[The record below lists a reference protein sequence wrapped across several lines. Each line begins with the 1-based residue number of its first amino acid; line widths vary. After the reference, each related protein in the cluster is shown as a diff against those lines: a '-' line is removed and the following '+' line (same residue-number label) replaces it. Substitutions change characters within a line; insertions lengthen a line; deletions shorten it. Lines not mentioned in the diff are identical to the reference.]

1 MVEHWGPLK
10 SDELTTAI
18 LRRLAVK
25 QGLAKHLA
33 GKYFALHRQ
42 AENKCLFVAA
52 GDPNSIVPGDGL
64 ICTVTIRLFTAAVHQ
79 RKQMNPNADRLWPG
93 PRWALAA
100 LLAILGML
108 GPFSIDTYIPA
119 FSGMAQSLGATPVQ
133 MQQTLS
139 AYLFGF
145 AFMNLFHGALADSFG
160 RRPVV
165 LWGIAIFTLASAGC
179 ALSQSVGQVVFF
191 RALQGLSTGA
201 GIVVSRAV
209 IRDMYAPAQAQQVMS
224 QVTIY
229 FGVAPALAPIVGG
242 WLFVHLGWHSIFWFL
257 TGIGVVLWV
266 LNYRLLPETLHP
278 DARQPFEV
286 RHLMRGYWQLG
297 SSPRFL
303 LLALAS
309 GIPFNGMFLYV
320 LAAPAFLGEHLGLQP
335 TQFFWFFMLTIS
347 GIMSG
352 AWLSGRLAG
361 KIAPK
366 LQIRHGFV
374 IMLATSLLNLFANLM
389 FTAHASWALIP
400 IGIFA
405 FGWALM
411 VPVVT
416 LLVLD
421 LYPERRG
428 MASSLQAFIGS
439 TANGLVAG
447 VIAPLVMHSTAALA
461 AVSLLMMCI
470 GLAAWLYLHYRW
482 PEIGRAVAR

>member
-1 MVEHWGPLK
+1 
-10 SDELTTAI
+10 
-18 LRRLAVK
+18 
-25 QGLAKHLA
+25 
-33 GKYFALHRQ
+33 
-42 AENKCLFVAA
+42 
-52 GDPNSIVPGDGL
+52 
-64 ICTVTIRLFTAAVHQ
+64 
-79 RKQMNPNADRLWPG
+79 MNPNADQLWHG

-100 LLAILGML
+100 LLAVLGML
-108 GPFSIDTYIPA
+108 APFSIDTYLPA
-119 FSGMAQSLGATPVQ
+119 FSGMALSLGATPVE

-165 LWGIAIFTLASAGC
+165 LWGIAMFTLASAGC
-179 ALSQSVGQVVFF
+179 ALSQSVGQLVFF
-191 RALQGLSTGA
+191 RVIQGLSAGA
-201 GIVVSRAV
+201 GMVVSRAV
-209 IRDMYAPAQAQQVMS
+209 IRDMFPPTQAQQVMS
-224 QVTIY
+224 QVAIY

-257 TGIGVVLWV
+257 TAVGVVLWSI
-266 LNYRLLPETLHP
+266 NYRFLPETLQHE
-278 DARQPFEV
+278 ARQPFEV

-309 GIPFNGMFLYV
+309 GVPFNGMFLYV
-320 LAAPAFLGEHLGLQP
+320 LAAPAFLGNHLGLQP
-335 TQFFWFFMLTIS
+335 TQFFWLFLLTIS
-347 GIMSG
+347 GIMAG

-361 KIAPK
+361 RIAPK
-366 LQIRHGFV
+366 QQIRHGFV
-374 IMLATSLLNLFANLM
+374 IMLSVSLINLAANLL
-389 FTAHASWALIP
+389 FKAHVSWALIP
-400 IGIFA
+400 IAVFS

-428 MASSLQAFIGS
+428 MASSMQAFIGS

-447 VIAPLVMHSTAALA
+447 VIAPLVMHSTPALA
-461 AVSLLMMCI
+461 AVSLGMMCI
-470 GLAAWLYLHYRW
+470 GLVAWLYLHHRW
-482 PEIGRAVAR
+482 PEIGRTAA

>member
-1 MVEHWGPLK
+1 
-10 SDELTTAI
+10 
-18 LRRLAVK
+18 
-25 QGLAKHLA
+25 
-33 GKYFALHRQ
+33 
-42 AENKCLFVAA
+42 
-52 GDPNSIVPGDGL
+52 
-64 ICTVTIRLFTAAVHQ
+64 
-79 RKQMNPNADRLWPG
+79 MNPNASELWRG

-100 LLAILGML
+100 LLAVLGML

-119 FSGMAQSLGATPVQ
+119 FSGIAKALDATPVE

-165 LWGIAIFTLASAGC
+165 LWGIAVFTVASAGC
-179 ALSQSVGQVVFF
+179 ALSQSIGQLVFF

-209 IRDMYAPAQAQQVMS
+209 IRDMFPPAQAQQVMS

-229 FGVAPALAPIVGG
+229 FGVAPAIAPMVGG
-242 WLFVHLGWHSIFWFL
+242 WLFVHAGWHSIFWFL
-257 TGIGVVLWV
+257 TGVGVVLWSI
-266 LNYRLLPETLHP
+266 NFRWLPETLHVTQ
-278 DARQPFEV
+278 RQPFNA

-309 GIPFNGMFLYV
+309 GVPFNGMFLYV
-320 LAAPAFLGEHLGLQP
+320 LAAPAFLGDLLALEPG
-335 TQFFWFFMLTIS
+335 QFFWFFILTIA
-347 GIMSG
+347 GIMAG

-366 LQIRHGFV
+366 RQIRHGLLIMVLVSV
-374 IMLATSLLNLFANLM
+374 INLGANLLFPAHVSWSM
-389 FTAHASWALIP
+389 FP
-400 IGIFA
+400 IAIFA

-439 TANGLVAG
+439 TANGIVAG
-447 VIAPLVMHSTAALA
+447 VIAPLVMHS
-461 AVSLLMMCI
+461 AV
-470 GLAAWLYLHYRW
+470 GLAAASMLMLFVGLVAWVYLHHRW
-482 PEIGRAVAR
+482 PEIGRTSMEV

>member
-1 MVEHWGPLK
+1 
-10 SDELTTAI
+10 
-18 LRRLAVK
+18 
-25 QGLAKHLA
+25 
-33 GKYFALHRQ
+33 
-42 AENKCLFVAA
+42 
-52 GDPNSIVPGDGL
+52 
-64 ICTVTIRLFTAAVHQ
+64 
-79 RKQMNPNADRLWPG
+79 MNPNAQQLWTA

-100 LLAILGML
+100 LLALLGML

-119 FSGMAQSLGATPVQ
+119 FSGIAQAIGATPVE

-165 LWGIAIFTLASAGC
+165 LCGIAVFTLASVGC
-179 ALSQSVGQVVFF
+179 ALSETIGQLVFF
-191 RALQGLSTGA
+191 RALQGLSSGA
-201 GIVVSRAV
+201 GWVVSRAV
-209 IRDMYAPAQAQQVMS
+209 IRDMFPPDQAQKVMS

-229 FGVAPALAPIVGG
+229 FGVAPAIAPVIGG

-257 TGIGVVLWV
+257 TAIGVALFLANWK
-266 LNYRLLPETLHP
+266 LLPETLHVSQ
-278 DARQPFEV
+278 RQPFNV
-286 RHLMRGYWQLG
+286 RNLMRGYWQLG

-320 LAAPAFLGEHLGLQP
+320 LSAPAFLGEQLRLAP
-335 TQFFWFFMLTIS
+335 TEFFWFFLLTII
-347 GIMSG
+347 GIMGGSF
-352 AWLSGRLAG
+352 ASGRLAG
-361 KIAPK
+361 KIPPK
-366 LQIRHGFV
+366 VQIRRGFIV
-374 IMLATSLLNLFANLM
+374 MVTVSIVNVVANLM
-389 FTAHASWALIP
+389 FPAEAWWALIP
-400 IGIFA
+400 IALFA

-439 TANGLVAG
+439 AANGIVAG
-447 VIAPLVMHSTAALA
+447 AIAPLVMHSTRSLA
-461 AVSLLMMCI
+461 IASFLMMCI
-470 GLAAWLYLHYRW
+470 GLVAWLSVKNLW
-482 PEIGRAVAR
+482 PKTGRAALR

>member
-1 MVEHWGPLK
+1 
-10 SDELTTAI
+10 
-18 LRRLAVK
+18 
-25 QGLAKHLA
+25 
-33 GKYFALHRQ
+33 
-42 AENKCLFVAA
+42 
-52 GDPNSIVPGDGL
+52 
-64 ICTVTIRLFTAAVHQ
+64 
-79 RKQMNPNADRLWPG
+79 MNPNADQLWKG
-93 PRWALAA
+93 PRWALAV
-100 LLAILGML
+100 LLALLGML
-108 GPFSIDTYIPA
+108 GPFSIDTYLPA
-119 FSGMAQSLGATPVQ
+119 FSGIARSLGATPVE

-165 LWGIAIFTLASAGC
+165 LWGVAMFTIASAGC
-179 ALSQSVGQVVFF
+179 ALSQTIEQLVLF

-209 IRDMYAPAQAQQVMS
+209 IRDMFPPAQAQKVMS

-229 FGVAPALAPIVGG
+229 FGVAPAIAPIIGG
-242 WLFVHLGWHSIFWFL
+242 WLFVHMDWHAIFWFL
-257 TGIGVVLWV
+257 TGIGVLLWTA
-266 LNYRLLPETLHP
+266 NYRLLPETLHITQ
-278 DARQPFEV
+278 RQPFNV
-286 RHLMRGYWQLG
+286 KHLMRGYWQLG

-309 GIPFNGMFLYV
+309 GVPFNGMFLYV
-320 LAAPAFLGEHLGLQP
+320 LSAPEFLERHLGLAP
-335 TQFFWFFMLTIS
+335 TEFFWFFVLTIA
-347 GIMSG
+347 GIMAG

-366 LQIRHGFV
+366 QQIRHGFV
-374 IMLATSLLNLFANLM
+374 IMLVVAVLNLLANLL
-389 FTAHASWALIP
+389 FKAHVSWALFP
-400 IGIFA
+400 IAIFA

-439 TANGLVAG
+439 AANGIVAG
-447 VIAPLVMHSTAALA
+447 VIAPLIMHSTVALA
-461 AVSLLMMCI
+461 AVSLLMLGI
-470 GLAAWLYLHYRW
+470 GLLAWIYLHHRW
-482 PEIGRAVAR
+482 PEIGRAVSALE